1 MSLVSLVSCAKGYIV
16 KGLYLL
22 RQFATDH
29 NYDKYKYGSR
39 DLVDVTHHVLL
50 IRRYFMSQ
58 RPLDVLNEALN
69 SPVIV
74 RLKGGRE
81 FRGELQG
88 YDMHMNLVLDNAEE
102 LKENEQ
108 SKKLGTIIVR
118 GDTVVYVSP

>member
-1 MSLVSLVSCAKGYIV
+1 
-16 KGLYLL
+16 
-22 RQFATDH
+22 
-29 NYDKYKYGSR
+29 
-39 DLVDVTHHVLL
+39 
-50 IRRYFMSQ
+50 MSQ
-58 RPLDVLNEALN
+58 RPLDVLNESLN